1 MAEIKSFRG
10 LRYTQKAGE
19 IGSLCCPPYDI
30 IGESQRQAYLD
41 SNSHNVIRLELPAC
55 LTQDGETDVYA
66 IASMFLNDWV
76 SKGILKEDE
85 QPSVYIYEMSFPY
98 AGRQHSVK
106 GFISL
111 VKLEPFE
118 KGIILPHEETA
129 SKAKED
135 RYQLMSAVKCN
146 ISHIYSLYIDDE
158 HSVDKILE
166 ANSAGKPDMQFTDF
180 DHVTHSLWV
189 IDDSDTIGRI
199 AALMADKQLFIA
211 DGHHRYET
219 ALRFNREKQF
229 AHSTKGYT
237 TMMMVNMS
245 NDDLLVLPTHRV
257 LAGLTHFDY
266 TEICERCSQW
276 FKVTPYLN
284 REKGERALQD
294 AYDAQKIAVVMFTGD
309 NNYTAFELTDLSVLD
324 QLFPDDCDAY
334 KSLDVNTLQYLI
346 LGQVMGIDNDNPED
360 MEHITYTRIADQAIA
375 AVDAK
380 QANCCFLLNP
390 TKVEQIRDVAQ
401 DGEVMPRK
409 STYFYPKL
417 TTGLVMNRIVSEP

>member
-1 MAEIKSFRG
+1 MAEIKSFSG
-10 LRYTQKAGE
+10 LRYTPKAGE

-30 IGESQRQAYLD
+30 IGENQRKDYLD
-41 SNSHNVIRLELPAC
+41 SNSHNIIRLELPAC
-55 LTQDGETDVYA
+55 LTQDGESDVYSF
-66 IASMFLNDWV
+66 ASLFLNDWV
-76 SKGILKEDE
+76 NKGILKAEE
-85 QPSVYIYEMSFPY
+85 QPSIYIYEMSFPY
-98 AGRQHSVK
+98 AGKQRSVK

-111 VKLEPFE
+111 VKLEPFD

-158 HSVDKILE
+158 RAVDRILDE
-166 ANSAGKPDMQFTDF
+166 NSADKPDMQFTDF

-189 IDDSDTIGRI
+189 ISDSAVISKI
-199 AALMADKQLFIA
+199 AALMAEKQLFIA

-219 ALRFNREKQF
+219 ALRFSREKTF
-229 AHSTKGYT
+229 EDSTKDYT

-245 NDDLLVLPTHRV
+245 DDDVLVLPTHRV
-257 LAGLTHFDY
+257 VAGLTNFDY
-266 TEICERCSQW
+266 AGICEQCRQW
-276 FKVTPYLN
+276 FKITPYLN

-294 AYDAQKIAVVMFTGD
+294 AYDAQRIAVVMFTGD

-334 KSLDVNTLQYLI
+334 KTLDVNTLQYLI
-346 LGQVMGIDNDNPED
+346 LGHVMGIDNDNPED

-375 AVDAK
+375 AVDAG
-380 QANCCFLLNP
+380 QANCCFLMNP

-417 TTGLVMNRIVSEP
+417 TTGLVINRIVKE